1 MSRGLRIPALIAWLT
16 ILWIALWGSLTWGNV
31 AGGLAVAAGVVGFSR
46 LDAPTSQVTRF
57 RPLWALWYVAVVAW
71 QLLVSNLRL
80 AFEILT
86 PRNGTHT
93 AIVAV
98 PIRGGSDAVIN
109 LVANSITLTPGTI
122 TIDVKRH
129 DTGPSDADQTGPGAT
144 LYVHGIYARDP
155 DVVRADVLRLEM
167 FALRAFGTD
176 EDRAVAER
184 DLAEQVDRLHG
195 DEP

>member
-1 MSRGLRIPALIAWLT
+1 MNAGWRIPALTVWLT

-31 AGGLAVAAGVVGFSR
+31 VGGVAVAAGVLAVSR
-46 LDAPTSQVTRF
+46 LDTPPSQVTRF
-57 RPLWALWYVAVVAW
+57 RPFWAFWYVAVVVW
-71 QLLVSNLRL
+71 QLLLSNLRL
-80 AFEILT
+80 AYEILT

-98 PIRGGSDAVIN
+98 PIRGGSDSVIN
-109 LVANSITLTPGTI
+109 LVANSITLTPGTM

-129 DTGPSDADQTGPGAT
+129 DADPSDADQTGPGAT

-155 DVVRADVLRLEM
+155 DVVRSDVLRLEM
-167 FALRAFGTD
+167 LALRAFGTD
-176 EDRAVAER
+176 DDRAVAER
-184 DLAEQVDRLHG
+184 DLADQEDRLDG